1 MDSFFN
7 FFVKQK
13 KLALVFTVSIIAIGL
28 LAFNNIQ
35 RDQFPAIDFELVT
48 IVTGYPG
55 ASPEDVEQNIT
66 NPIEDELSSVIGIE
80 KFSSISR
87 QGSSVILVTLSPDV
101 DDVSAL
107 KQDIQNA
114 VDRIKS
120 LPDEVVNL
128 PEVVDMKSSLQ
139 SILKVNISSNSL
151 SFAQLRNKIDEIAD
165 ELALVDGVSEVS
177 KEGYLDR
184 EIQIRIDTDKLYQ
197 YKLSL
202 PQVMSAIQKRNQR
215 YTVGSNNGIKNE
227 KTIVVLAQ
235 FDQAQAVGDVIIKS
249 SFDGP
254 VVRLKDIATISDGNV
269 EEKSIVRVNAT
280 KGFILKIRKQAHADI
295 ITTVDLIKEK
305 LHALQAKKYPQV
317 RIFYSS
323 DLSKYVRNRLEIVT
337 NNGMIGL
344 LLVLLVLGVFLSLKT
359 AFWVAVSL
367 PVSLLGSVA
376 LLGMAGETINLISL
390 AAMILVL
397 GIVVDDSIIVAES
410 IHHYKQ
416 IGTDKYRSAV
426 KGFKRVIM
434 PVITTILT
442 TVLAFSSMFLM
453 EGTMGKFIY
462 VIPLVVIF
470 ALTLSFL
477 EVTIAL
483 PAHLAGLNEK
493 SQKKNWFNAIENWFE
508 RVLKQVLRMRYLI
521 VIGFL
526 ALLGASIFFA
536 ATQMRLT
543 LFPTIGA
550 DVITAKLKMPPGSSL
565 QHTASVSHKVEALIK
580 DVVGVDLDSLTN
592 NIGQSFSHVAQFN
605 IALVPS
611 SERKIQVKTQLQ
623 RLKARTTEIIEAEK
637 LTFSVR
643 RPGPPQGEDIEIQL
657 VSSNDDQR
665 QTAANALAE
674 ILSQIEGVDNIDR
687 DDDPS
692 KSRIEVVLDF
702 EKMARLNVDFVTV
715 NRYLKA
721 AFSGINVTD
730 IRYGDTDVDFRVYLG
745 ESKQSEAV
753 ISELKI
759 SNRQSRPVPLKQFSS
774 IRHIV
779 GEPDFNHFDGQ
790 RSVKI
795 SASIND
801 EIASTSVVIK
811 QVLKSFDADNLYP
824 AVRVLSEGGAK
835 ETKKS
840 MQSFLKAFVMA
851 VLIIFFLLILL
862 FDSYTQPLL
871 VLSAIPFSVIGVIW
885 AFFLHGEPLSFFA
898 LLGTLAL
905 VGVIV
910 NDSLVMVTH
919 LNYLKQKLSATTP
932 ALEWIV
938 QGAKDRLRAVILTS
952 LTTLAGIIPLAYGIG
967 GTDFILKPMA
977 LSLGYGLLF
986 GTVMTL
992 ILLPCL
998 YLMNY
1003 QFVNW
1008 IAKFSKK

>member
-376 LLGMAGETINLISL
+376 LLGMVGETINLISL

>member
-730 IRYGDTDVDFRVYLG
+730 IRYGDTDVDFRIYLG

-759 SNRQSRPVPLKQFSS
+759 SNRQSRPVPLKYFSS

>member
-35 RDQFPAIDFELVT
+35 RDQFPTIDFELVT

-416 IGTDKYRSAV
+416 IGTDKYHSAV

-543 LFPTIGA
+543 LFPAIGA

-565 QHTASVSHKVEALIK
+565 QHTASVSHKVETLIK

-611 SERKIQVKTQLQ
+611 SERKTQVKTQLQ
-623 RLKARTTEIIEAEK
+623 RLKARTTEIVEVEK

>member
-1 MDSFFN
+1 
-7 FFVKQK
+7 
-13 KLALVFTVSIIAIGL
+13 
-28 LAFNNIQ
+28 
-35 RDQFPAIDFELVT
+35 
-48 IVTGYPG
+48 
-55 ASPEDVEQNIT
+55 
-66 NPIEDELSSVIGIE
+66 
-80 KFSSISR
+80 
-87 QGSSVILVTLSPDV
+87 
-101 DDVSAL
+101 
-107 KQDIQNA
+107 
-114 VDRIKS
+114 
-120 LPDEVVNL
+120 
-128 PEVVDMKSSLQ
+128 
-139 SILKVNISSNSL
+139 
-151 SFAQLRNKIDEIAD
+151 
-165 ELALVDGVSEVS
+165 
-177 KEGYLDR
+177 
-184 EIQIRIDTDKLYQ
+184 
-197 YKLSL
+197 
-202 PQVMSAIQKRNQR
+202 MSAIQKRNQR

-227 KTIVVLAQ
+227 KIIVVLAQ

-623 RLKARTTEIIEAEK
+623 RLKARTTEIVEAEK

>member
-227 KTIVVLAQ
+227 KIIVVLAQ

-376 LLGMAGETINLISL
+376 LLGMVGETINLISL

>member
-526 ALLGASIFFA
+526 ALLGVSIFFA

-795 SASIND
+795 SASIDD

>member
-493 SQKKNWFNAIENWFE
+493 SQKKNWFNVIENWFE

-565 QHTASVSHKVEALIK
+565 QHTASVSHKVETLIK

-759 SNRQSRPVPLKQFSS
+759 SNRQSRPVPLKHFSS

-952 LTTLAGIIPLAYGIG
+952 LTTLAGITPLAYGIG
-967 GTDFILKPMA
+967 STDFILKPMA

>member
-376 LLGMAGETINLISL
+376 LLGMVGETINLISL

-623 RLKARTTEIIEAEK
+623 RLKARTTEIVEAEK